1 MGAIKYCFL
10 GKVTA
15 RQWKNQPFYYLE
27 INSESLFSNS
37 SEIIYAFA
45 NLVSKEIWTTLAQ
58 RTFSEKKYSFWCEK
72 RTRGWRLKDWTEI
85 KEEKNK
91 LI

>member
-45 NLVSKEIWTTLAQ
+45 NLVSKEIWNTLTQ
-58 RTFSEKKYSFWCEK
+58 RIFLRKNILFGVKKEC
-72 RTRGWRLKDWTEI
+72 GGGD
-85 KEEKNK
+85 
-91 LI
+91 